1 MTSQHQHDIS
11 VPEAVKRFGRN
22 QPHTYR
28 ITVAGTLAPD
38 WSERLGGLRIEP
50 GTKEASDQ
58 PDTVLEGPIRDQ
70 AQLLG
75 VLNTLSDLRLPLLG
89 VALIED
95 Q

>member
-1 MTSQHQHDIS
+1 METKGKELSRS
-11 VPEAVKRFGRN
+11 EAIERFGRN

-50 GTKEASDQ
+50 GTKEAWDQ
-58 PDTVLEGPIRDQ
+58 PATLLEGPIRDQ

-89 VALIED
+89 VAVIED